1 MKPSRVLVA
10 LLTAFFFVAVVTPEP
25 ADPGLRQF
33 GRWVNKQTDRV
44 GKKIAKDARK
54 IKKAVTFVAEVPGKI
69 EFHMKKAGI
78 PPVVAVYGTS
88 KIMPKLLASNKAKR
102 LFRTSKNIVKTG
114 KDIREFDRQVR
125 ELKQYYREESE
136 KVYQSAFKLL
146 ENQDKLSKRIL
157 PEKMKYKDFKATWL
171 QMEEMASAQLKLSE
185 KLKQTANRLGRNW
198 FLKIASKMAIEK
210 TFGAAK
216 KIVAGEIAEE
226 ILKSTDPDVIITALR
241 TGITVDA
248 VLSKIVEKDVEK
260 ELSLQGAKH
269 KFDSKKLAKRIT
281 SKIKQRLKTDRD
293 FYKKNWKTFVKN
305 SVKEDIEKRKD
316 AAGYLVAG
324 FELEP
329 ETGMAPLS
337 VEFNASSSEGKI
349 KAYKWD
355 FGDKTPKGSGKTTS
369 HTYHQKGSYDVKL
382 TLVGETGIQITTE
395 AHTVKVLPKPSPPS
409 VSLSVKPPEVD
420 PGEQVTI
427 EAKVDPGSIK
437 QGKLTVTFKVGSTSL
452 KSGVMPEELD
462 YDIEFTRKYTVPG
475 KSPAGKV
482 VVTSVPT
489 IILTKDDAKKF
500 KMDKFAGKAATAS
513 FKVTG
518 KKPKKKKADQED
530 LAEDPFVGT
539 WAGIEKVLENS
550 SLSLEEIRAEGL
562 TTTFPLRFN
571 ITRSGNIYKVTG
583 IRGLTIDKV
592 LRSGMTLTIHAT
604 GDYNAMYHKFDQEKF
619 TLTLQQGGSVLA
631 GKHRIDFAAPDK
643 APADYRIYQINDVK
657 LNKQ

>member
-10 LLTAFFFVAVVTPEP
+10 LLIAFFFVAVVTPEP
-25 ADPGLRQF
+25 AEPGLRQF
-33 GRWVNKQTDRV
+33 GHWVKEQTKRA
-44 GKKIAKDARK
+44 GKKIAKGARN
-54 IKKAVTFVAEVPGKI
+54 IKKAITFVAEVPGKI

-88 KIMPKLLASNKAKR
+88 KIMTKLLASDKARR
-102 LFRTSKNIVKTG
+102 LFRASKKIVKTG

-125 ELKQYYREESE
+125 ELKQYYLEEAE
-136 KVYQSAFKLL
+136 KVYQSAFTLL
-146 ENQDKLSKRIL
+146 ENQDKLSKRIF
-157 PEKMKYKDFKATWL
+157 PEKMKYKDFKATWF

-185 KLKQTANRLGRNW
+185 KLKQTANKLGRNW
-198 FLKIASKMAIEK
+198 FLKIAGKMAIEK

-216 KIVAGEIAEE
+216 KIVAGEVAEE

-248 VLSKIVEKDVEK
+248 VLNKIVEKDVER
-260 ELSLQGAKH
+260 EVSLQGAEH

-281 SKIKQRLKTDRD
+281 SKIKQRLKTDRN
-293 FYKKNWKTFVKN
+293 FYKKNWKIFVKN

-337 VEFNASSSEGKI
+337 VKFNASSSEGKI

-355 FGDKTPKGSGKTTS
+355 FDDKTPKGSGKTPS
-369 HTYHQKGSYDVKL
+369 HTYQQKGSYDVKL

-395 AHTVKVLPKPSPPS
+395 AQTVKVLPKPSPPS

-452 KSGVMPEELD
+452 KSEVIPEELD
-462 YDIEFTRKYTVPG
+462 YDLEFTRKYTVPG
-475 KSPAGKV
+475 KSPGGKV

-489 IILTKDDAKKF
+489 IILTEDDAKKF
-500 KMDKFAGKAATAS
+500 KTDKFAGKAATAS

-518 KKPKKKKADQED
+518 KKPEKKESDQEA

-539 WAGIEKVLENS
+539 WAGMEKVLENS
-550 SLSLEEIRAEGL
+550 SLSLEEMRAEGL

-571 ITRSGNIYKVTG
+571 ITMSGNTYKVTG
-583 IRGLTIDKV
+583 IRGVTIDKV
-592 LRSGMTLTIHAT
+592 LRNGMSLTIHAS
-604 GDYNAMYHKFDQEKF
+604 GDYNPMYHKFDQEKF
-619 TLTLQQGGSVLA
+619 SLTLQRGDSVLA

-643 APADYRIYQINDVK
+643 APADYRDYQINDVK
-657 LNKQ
+657 LHKQ